1 MTIAEYEGQA
11 FAPAATGA
19 PLRLVEWAQEAH
31 AANMLAKALSRTA
44 FAGAYKD
51 DEDGATAAILKGAE
65 VGLTPVT
72 ALGAFDLIQG
82 TPCPKA
88 ITLRALVQSQ
98 GHTVWIESSTDR
110 ECVARA
116 RRSGE
121 AEVHESRWTIARA
134 EKLGLLTKQQWQKQP
149 QAMLVA
155 RATSEVCRLVAADV
169 ILGIGYSAEEML
181 DAEPVETVTV
191 TREPAKRRTAQ
202 RAPRPAAIEP
212 PEPSLDPAPE
222 PEPES
227 AVDDAV
233 TPAQIKM
240 LAATMGQAGMT
251 DRADALAYVAS
262 VIGREVASRNDLTR
276 AEASRVID
284 ALLHADD
291 DIADAE
297 VVTEGGES

>member
-1 MTIAEYEGQA
+1 M
-11 FAPAATGA
+11 
-19 PLRLVEWAQEAH
+19 
-31 AANMLAKALSRTA
+31 AK
-44 FAGAYKD
+44 
-51 DEDGATAAILKGAE
+51 
-65 VGLTPVT
+65 
-72 ALGAFDLIQG
+72 
-82 TPCPKA
+82 
-88 ITLRALVQSQ
+88 
-98 GHTVWIESSTDR
+98 
-110 ECVARA
+110 A

-212 PEPSLDPAPE
+212 PEPSLEPVAAEPE
-222 PEPES
+222 PEP
-227 AVDDAV
+227 ADDDAV

-262 VIGREVASRNDLTR
+262 VIGREVASRNELTR
-276 AEASRVID
+276 DEASRVID

-291 DIADAE
+291 DITDAE
-297 VVTEGGES
+297 VVAE